1 MIPDYLK
8 DRWESE
14 QEAGGAAVSGRQRLA
29 AAQVLCRAP
38 SMDEA
43 DRRRMALRVMRFRV
57 QEEYEMPADL
67 LKPST
72 PDNLEHWVRLTNG
85 VAVNLADGFVSR
97 SKEAAVWVRYIP
109 EFILRDPRPGCGMT
123 TP

>member
-14 QEAGGAAVSGRQRLA
+14 QRLA
-29 AAQVLCRAP
+29 ELLFLADNGGGYPDALSGP
-38 SMDEA
+38 GMDEA
-43 DRRRMALRVMRFRV
+43 DRRMALRIMRFRV
-57 QEEYEMPADL
+57 QEEYEMSADL

-85 VAVNLADGFVSR
+85 VAVNLANGFVSR
-97 SKEAAVWVRYIP
+97 TRKRQLY
-109 EFILRDPRPGCGMT
+109 G
-123 TP
+123 